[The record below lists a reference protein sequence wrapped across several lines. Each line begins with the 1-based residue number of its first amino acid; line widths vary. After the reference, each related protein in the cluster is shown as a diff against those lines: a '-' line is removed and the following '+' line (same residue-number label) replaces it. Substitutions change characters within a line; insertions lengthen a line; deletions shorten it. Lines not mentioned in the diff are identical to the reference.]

1 MTFHPA
7 HLPCHSNR
15 HLHHPRNPGIVSGLV
30 RVRRGLPG
38 PTAAARLPR
47 LGAVTLEF
55 ALVIPVLLLVLTG
68 VLEFG
73 RVGLLGMPIAQA
85 ARTGAIYGAM
95 NPPDDL
101 NPSAWSQQCELRAR
115 EVLANQAGI
124 NPSLV
129 EVQCT
134 YSTGSPL
141 NRSTVQV
148 RYPFTLLMG
157 WSPAPSNLVIQ
168 RTAVIPVIR

>member
-1 MTFHPA
+1 MIYRP
-7 HLPCHSNR
+7 
-15 HLHHPRNPGIVSGLV
+15 PRSHRCGTRPIRFSRKRGIESALFGARPGRL
-30 RVRRGLPG
+30 G
-38 PTAAARLPR
+38 PKAVGRSPR

-55 ALVIPVLLLVLTG
+55 ALVIPVLLLFLTG

-95 NPPDDL
+95 NPPDDQ
-101 NPSAWSQQCELRAR
+101 NPSDWSRQCELRAR

-148 RYPFTLLMG
+148 RYPFTFLIG
-157 WSPAPSNLVIQ
+157 WSPAPSTLVIQ